1 MCDVLQKSMMN
12 KLSNTSQNSNVKSD
26 FAHFFSNLNSIGL
39 ASLLKDDILYDE
51 LSKDDWIALFEKQF
65 ESFKRNDI
73 HYLKSIAGVC
83 SGCKKG
89 CSGYTFLDEVS
100 GFYVDFVIE
109 VNENGTIDFTEC
121 VNLKNELKVTGK
133 KEQIFINELGEI
145 NDSYQCPF

>member
-1 MCDVLQKSMMN
+1 MMN
-12 KLSNTSQNSNVKSD
+12 KLSNTSQNSTVKSD

-65 ESFKRNDI
+65 ESFKRNNI
-73 HYLKSIAGVC
+73 NYLEPIAGIC

-109 VNENGTIDFTEC
+109 VNEQGIFDFTEC
-121 VNLKNELKVTGK
+121 VHLKNEIKVTDK
-133 KEQIFINELGEI
+133 KEQIFIKQIPYLDTDEV
-145 NDSYQCPF
+145 PF